1 MTLVELLVLVAAVL
15 LGVVVFAEG
24 KDGTLAA
31 RVGMFLLTLAM
42 LAAVVALLHML
53 AQ

>member
-24 KDGTLAA
+24 KDGSLAT
-31 RVGMFLLTLAM
+31 RVGMFFLTLVM

>member
-1 MTLVELLVLVAAVL
+1 MSLVELLVLVAAVL
-15 LGVVVFAEG
+15 LGVVVLAEG
-24 KDGTLAA
+24 KDRTLAA
-31 RVGMFLLTLAM
+31 RVGMFFLTLAM

>member
-31 RVGMFLLTLAM
+31 RVGMFLLTLVM
-42 LAAVVALLHML
+42 LTAVVTLLHGS